1 MRLVTFLVLVLAT
14 LFSTGCE
21 ILEPEIE
28 IPLLCGITYNG
39 PECGYRLSVESFRRA
54 AVDSSASRP

>member
-1 MRLVTFLVLVLAT
+1 MRLVTLLVVLLAT

-28 IPLLCGITYNG
+28 IPSLCGITYYG
-39 PECGYRLSVESFRRA
+39 PECNYRLSVGGSA
-54 AVDSSASRP
+54 KASVDSLAPRP